1 MLNSLSSCSAFL
13 IMIKLLSRYISVG
26 IVNTALHWAVFG
38 IMVYIMKNDQA
49 VSNVVAFLCA
59 VTFSFFANAKF
70 TFNAKATSRGY
81 ILFVGFMGL
90 LSFISGQISDRF
102 NISPLITLIEFSSI
116 SLVCGFVYSKFVV
129 FRDPK

>member
-1 MLNSLSSCSAFL
+1 
-13 IMIKLLSRYISVG
+13 MIKLLSRYISVG

-59 VTFSFFANAKF
+59 VTFSFFA
-70 TFNAKATSRGY
+70 AKATSRGY

>member
-1 MLNSLSSCSAFL
+1 
-13 IMIKLLSRYISVG
+13 MIKLLSRYISVG

-38 IMVYIMKNDQA
+38 IMVYIIKNDQA